1 MRTSWG
7 DLVRARMGLTPGE
20 LFTPGQV
27 AEIICLSAA
36 KVRRDIE
43 TGLMPATDV
52 NGGRGRANFRITRCD
67 IAAYIASVEADA

>member
-7 DLVRARMGLTPGE
+7 DLVRARLGMTPGE

-27 AEIICLSAA
+27 AEVICLSVD

-43 TGLMPATDV
+43 NGLMPATDV
-52 NGGRGRANFRITRCD
+52 NGGRNRANFRITRGD
-67 IAAYIASVEADA
+67 ILEYVSRVEKGA

>member
-7 DLVRARMGLTPGE
+7 DLVRARLGMTPGD
-20 LFTPGQV
+20 LFTPGQA
-27 AEIICLSAA
+27 AEVICLSAA

-52 NGGRGRANFRITRCD
+52 NGGRGRANFRITRGD
-67 IAAYIASVEADA
+67 IEEYVGRVERDA

>member
-7 DLVRARMGLTPGE
+7 DLVRARLGLTPGE
-20 LFTPGQV
+20 LFTPGQA

-52 NGGRGRANFRITRCD
+52 NGGYGRANWRLTRGDITD
-67 IAAYIASVEADA
+67 YIDRVEKDA